1 MVVNVRLIDIDSRI
15 PNLALMQISAYHTAQ
30 GDEVVFD
37 QSWFAGEPPEK
48 VYISCI
54 FDWNAPKARGI
65 ATMFPDAEVVLGGS
79 GINYDRLP
87 EGMQKIKPDY
97 DLYPSEYSLG
107 FTSRGCIRDCEFC
120 IVRKKEGA
128 WKTWQHVRE
137 FADPRFDTVAMLD
150 NNILANKRWFFEQTD
165 WLIDHKKKVDFMQG
179 LDVRLLDPEIAER
192 LKALKWAANIRFAFD
207 HIDEEPAVMRGIA
220 LLKAVGIDTR
230 HDVSFFVLAGYP
242 EATVA
247 AEEDA
252 IYRCNRLRN
261 AGTSAYVMR
270 YARSPK
276 LNALARW
283 ANDRRPYWKTPF
295 SGYTRRAIA

>member
-1 MVVNVRLIDIDSRI
+1 MNVRLIDIDSRI
-15 PNLALMQISAYHTAQ
+15 PNLALMQISAYYKAQ

-37 QSWFAGEPPEK
+37 QAWFAGDAPDR

-65 ATMFPDAEVVLGGS
+65 GTMFPDAVVSIGGS
-79 GINYDRLP
+79 GVNYDRLP
-87 EGMQKIKPDY
+87 EAMQKIRPDY
-97 DLYPSEYSLG
+97 YLYPSEYALG

-120 IVRKKEGA
+120 IVRTKEGP
-128 WKTWQHVRE
+128 WKAWQHVRE
-137 FADPRFDTVAMLD
+137 FADPRFDTVVMLD

-165 WLIDHKKKVDFMQG
+165 WLLANKKKVDFKQG
-179 LDVRLLDPEIAER
+179 LDVRLLDDEIAER

-207 HIDEEPAVMRGIA
+207 SINDEPAVMHGIA
-220 LLKAVGIDTR
+220 LLKAAGIDIK
-230 HDVSFFVLAGYP
+230 HNVSFFVLAGYP
-242 EATVA
+242 EATVS

-252 IYRCNRLRN
+252 IYRCNRLRG
-261 AGTSAYVMR
+261 AGTNAYVMR

-295 SGYTRRAIA
+295 ANYTRKAIA